1 MKCSSSHK
9 ANSRRQLR
17 TRIRN
22 RARTLGRKSRRRP
35 RDAIESMY
43 ELSSDTATSG
53 DSAQAVLKVTDKGF
67 VEIISAHK
75 GDYLRPVI
83 QPSALL
89 ISEKMLLKTLV
100 LEAIVN
106 VFSPRHG
113 KPIVPHLPHTG
124 GSTRPR
130 REYPRYPS
138 HRSVS

>member
-1 MKCSSSHK
+1 
-9 ANSRRQLR
+9 
-17 TRIRN
+17 
-22 RARTLGRKSRRRP
+22 
-35 RDAIESMY
+35 MY

-113 KPIVPHLPHTG
+113 KSIVPHLPHTG
-124 GSTRPR
+124 GSTHPR
-130 REYPRYPS
+130 REYPRDPS